1 MAGKPKQKQKI
12 LFLLRI
18 LYEKTDEQNGLT
30 LTELLAEL
38 EKADVKCER
47 KSLYRDLD
55 ALSEAGFTVGVHR
68 SKETRYYWANRSVS
82 PGDVAFLVHLLQSA
96 PMISRKRKQEW
107 KKKLNGLIPTAYQKK
122 NPINALTVLPD
133 YSVSERVN
141 SMAEVLFDAI
151 QRRNKVRF
159 SYRDSVASHRRPR
172 SRQCTVSPYRLV
184 WKDGYY
190 LVAADEDRVLT
201 FYRVDRM
208 ENLSLTPQ
216 TAVDIYE
223 VGGDLDF
230 DLNQYILGYFASLDD
245 PIHTIFRVSPSFLS
259 TAERFFPTDATVEPA
274 VDGSFLLTCE
284 IAADETLFGWLLLH
298 SEEIRLL
305 YPESLVT
312 QIRAFSQSSF
322 RTYGGSED
330 PKAE

>member
-18 LYEKTDEQNGLT
+18 LYEKTDEQHGLT
-30 LTELLAEL
+30 LSELLTEL
-38 EKADVKCER
+38 EKVDVKCER

-82 PGDVAFLVHLLQSA
+82 PGDVEFLAILLQSA

-107 KKKLNGLIPTAYQKK
+107 KKKLNGLVPTAYQKK

-133 YSVSERVN
+133 CSVSERVY
-141 SMAEVLFDAI
+141 SMTEVLFDAI
-151 QRRNKVRF
+151 QTRNKVRF
-159 SYRDSVASHRRPR
+159 FYGESVVPHRRALT
-172 SRQCTVSPYRLV
+172 RQHTVSPYRLV

-190 LVAADEDRVLT
+190 LVAANEDRMLA
-201 FYRVDRM
+201 FYRLDRM
-208 ENLSLTPQ
+208 ENLSLTSQ
-216 TAVDIYE
+216 AAVDICE

-230 DLNQYILGYFASLDD
+230 DLDQYILGYIASQDD
-245 PIHTIFRVSPSFLS
+245 PIHMIFRVSESFLS
-259 TAERFFPTDATVEPA
+259 TAERFFPADATVESA
-274 VDGSFLLTCE
+274 VDGSYLFSCE
-284 IAADETLFGWLLLH
+284 ISANKTLFGWLLLH

-330 PKAE
+330 LKAE